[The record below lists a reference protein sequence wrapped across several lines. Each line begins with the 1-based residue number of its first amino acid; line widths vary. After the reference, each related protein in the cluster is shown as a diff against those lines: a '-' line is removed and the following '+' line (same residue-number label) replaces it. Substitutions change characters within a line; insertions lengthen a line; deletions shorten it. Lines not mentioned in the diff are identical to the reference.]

1 MAGMPLSIIKAL
13 LDKGVI
19 KAHKFIHSAHMQ
31 TASKSCWHLSLTS
44 SSFCLKDMPNK
55 AWDTADFSGIRVKQ
69 MYVYFHKQ

>member
-31 TASKSCWHLSLTS
+31 TASKSC
-44 SSFCLKDMPNK
+44 
-55 AWDTADFSGIRVKQ
+55 
-69 MYVYFHKQ
+69 